1 MNAVTVLTCEELV
14 SSVLDLLHSNGSLN
28 NWLKSGGI
36 EWFLEKRGSRKIVSR
51 SRNLRS
57 VCDGPRNL
65 VFG

>member
-36 EWFLEKRGSRKIVSR
+36 EWFLEKCGSRKIVSR

-57 VCDGPRNL
+57 V
-65 VFG
+65 